1 MLFFK
6 MATVLIILSVVVY
19 TYLVKFKPFVVI
31 CSILVIVV
39 IWGVILSVKKYLQI
53 MIKKNEVNLQEKL
66 LSSEADAK

>member
-6 MATVLIILSVVVY
+6 MATVLIILSVAVY

-66 LSSEADAK
+66 LSS

>member
-6 MATVLIILSVVVY
+6 MATVVIVLSVAVY

-39 IWGVILSVKKYLQI
+39 AWGAILSVKKYLQI
-53 MIKKNEVNLQEKL
+53 MIKRNEVDLHQKL
-66 LSSEADAK
+66 LSS

>member
-6 MATVLIILSVVVY
+6 MATILIILSVAVY
-19 TYLVKFKPFVVI
+19 TYLVKFKPLVVI

-53 MIKKNEVNLQEKL
+53 MIKKNEVDLQQKL
-66 LSSEADAK
+66 LSS